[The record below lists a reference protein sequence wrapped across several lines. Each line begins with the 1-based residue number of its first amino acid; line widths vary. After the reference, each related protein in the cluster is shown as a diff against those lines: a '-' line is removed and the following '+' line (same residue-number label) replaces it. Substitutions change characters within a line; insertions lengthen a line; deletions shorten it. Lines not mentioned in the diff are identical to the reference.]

1 MTSTDTN
8 PGGSGWVWILIMGI
22 LMIVMGMFCLSN
34 PFAASLSVQV
44 LAAIGFFLAGIM
56 NIMMGIRNQED
67 TGMTRFMTVLLGIV
81 LIYLAISLVK
91 NPLAGLISLTLAVAL
106 LILAMGVVRIMI
118 ALGMRPMQGWIWI
131 LISGIVSVL
140 LAVMVFMNMPEI
152 AIGFLG
158 ILLGIDLIMSGV
170 SSVFMAFALRSQD

>member
-1 MTSTDTN
+1 
-8 PGGSGWVWILIMGI
+8 MGI